1 MSYASEDFTLF
12 GLSTKKWMLRVGII
26 VIAGIA
32 ALITKL

>member
-1 MSYASEDFTLF
+1 MSYASEDFAIL
-12 GLSTKKWMLRVGII
+12 GLSIKNWMLLVGII